1 VSSHKCGCG
10 ATFLRGSRVY
20 VLSPSGVL
28 ERRIVT
34 VRWIGANG
42 RVDDCEARVAIGPQ
56 RVRVLEALER
66 KGLVRYY
73 PYGGPDRDGV
83 WGLTQLGRR
92 VASIEVAS

>member
-1 VSSHKCGCG
+1 MLTSSQQRLKTIIDSDLTVSQH
-10 ATFLRGSRVY
+10 
-20 VLSPSGVL
+20 
-28 ERRIVT
+28 ET